1 MPEISSKS
9 IEDKVNAIL
18 RNQAME
24 DNQKMII
31 NEQNKKSVEKPVPE
45 ISSKSIEDKVNAILS
60 NQNNQTTIE
69 NKQVVEY
76 IPPKPVIET
85 QPKQETIIYNP
96 PKKIVEQEITTKT
109 ENKPTISLDDVS
121 DEEFF
126 DDFFEE

>member
-1 MPEISSKS
+1 MNIIFGSK
-9 IEDKVNAIL
+9 IIKNL
-18 RNQAME
+18 QLLN
-24 DNQKMII
+24 NQKMII

-76 IPPKPVIET
+76 IPQKPVIET